1 MAEDEA
7 LSAALE
13 VIRVL
18 DTLGVD
24 YLISDS
30 LASSFHGIPRSTHD
44 ADLLVDLSS
53 DDVLPL
59 VRAIESSFYV
69 DEDRVRE
76 AVERRSSF
84 NVIFLKT
91 MFKVDI
97 FVLPAGPLA
106 REEMRRRKRVV
117 LDDASGNTIDIAS
130 AEDTVLQKLA
140 WYQKG
145 GGVSEQQW
153 KDLLGVLKVC
163 GTRLDFSYLRRWAA
177 HLGVEDPLA
186 QALRDAGIR
195 DIRL

>member
-1 MAEDEA
+1 MAKDEA

-24 YLISDS
+24 YLISGS

-117 LDDASGNTIDIAS
+117 LDDASGSTIDIAS

-177 HLGVEDPLA
+177 HLGVEDLLA